1 MTEAPSGGADRV
13 TVDAYKT
20 VRLLGKGGMSEVYE
34 VENQRLGSRHAL
46 KLFTYERDDPEVRE
60 RFMVEGRLL
69 ARLNHPRIV
78 KVTDFGVVGS
88 AAVPAAGAGQPY
100 FVMDLVLNERGEMQ
114 LLSDVEPGTVDEETI
129 GRWYDDLREGLAYIH
144 AHGVIHRD
152 LKLQNVLIGPDGHA
166 VLTDFGISKIFDA
179 KGDGVSIVDTVKTLV
194 KVREGRSL
202 VMGSLGYMAPEL
214 EMGVAASPQSDWYAL
229 GVIVYRLLTGTWCDA
244 RTDVVGT
251 LETYDPVWKRII
263 PKLLHSNPNGR
274 ECLSYADEKRMDREK
289 FEAEAEEKWLRE
301 KGRGHLARH
310 VARYVGAL
318 SVFLVL
324 VLLFG
329 LRKYSADREIWRLKL
344 QNAGYMA
351 LSGPGFDDVFRI
363 PGDAAS
369 TNRYEKGVLVMPSRQ
384 KFEAA
389 KIDALVL
396 THDVFYGLKS
406 GNISLES
413 AILDFEKMA
422 ECFSDDSE
430 DELAPFNKLSFDD
443 SEYTPVGDTRALS
456 LLFEAAIRRMREL
469 SAE

>member
-1 MTEAPSGGADRV
+1 MTEASFGEADRV
-13 TVDAYKT
+13 TIGAYRT

-34 VENQRLGSRHAL
+34 VENPRLGSRHAL
-46 KLFTYERDDPEVRE
+46 KLFTYEKDDPEVRE
-60 RFMVEGRLL
+60 RFTVEGKLL

-78 KVTDFGVVGS
+78 KVTDFGTDETSGK
-88 AAVPAAGAGQPY
+88 PY

-114 LLSDVEPGTVDEETI
+114 LLSDVEPGTADEETI
-129 GRWYDDLREGLAYIH
+129 GKWHDDLRDGLAYIH

-179 KGDGVSIVDTVKTLV
+179 KGDGVQVVDTVKTLV

-244 RTDVVGT
+244 RTDVTGT
-251 LETYDPVWKRII
+251 LETYDPVWRRII
-263 PKLLHSNPNGR
+263 PKLLHSNPQGR

-318 SVFLVL
+318 SVLLAL

-344 QNAGYMA
+344 QNAGYA
-351 LSGPGFDDVFRI
+351 ASSGPGFDDVFRI
-363 PGDAAS
+363 PGDAAA

-422 ECFSDDSE
+422 ECFSEDSE
-430 DELAPFNKLSFDD
+430 DEFAPFNKLSFDD
-443 SEYTPVGDTRALS
+443 AEYTPVGDTRALS